1 MVEGPGMS
9 ELKIEDIQ
17 QMFEQLRAVQDN
29 SPKAISM
36 GEQIA
41 YSIRENE
48 PVVWKDFIA
57 VLRQNN
63 AGLVL
68 IDGYGGLAR
77 IYDIWKEDA

>member
-1 MVEGPGMS
+1 MS

-29 SPKAISM
+29 SPKAIRMST
-36 GEQIA
+36 QFA
-41 YSIRENE
+41 YSIREKQPE
-48 PVVWKDFIA
+48 VWKDFIA

-68 IDGYGGLAR
+68 IDEYGGPER
-77 IYDIWKEDA
+77 IYDIWKEE

>member
-1 MVEGPGMS
+1 MS

-29 SPKAISM
+29 SPKAIFM

-48 PVVWKDFIA
+48 PEVWKDFIA

-68 IDGYGGLAR
+68 LKEDGGPAR
-77 IYDIWKEDA
+77 IYDIWKEE